1 MRWCDGKDVCHKW
14 KTTDNTDA
22 EKPSVK
28 RSAPASNQHEEMLK
42 IWQRLGNKH
51 GDKYAQ
57 YKLWAS
63 MIINKQH
70 HDENTPPNIP
80 MIMGKPDNKK
90 PSAKNEFSDCLADCA
105 VAIVKALKEPKTDCP
120 QSRESS
126 ADDVIS
132 PINKVN
138 ICSQYL
144 SQLKTLQNLCDD
156 GVLTQEEFQEEKMV
170 VLNNLKALKVNLT
183 QCMH

>member
-1 MRWCDGKDVCHKW
+1 
-14 KTTDNTDA
+14 
-22 EKPSVK
+22 
-28 RSAPASNQHEEMLK
+28 
-42 IWQRLGNKH
+42 
-51 GDKYAQ
+51 
-57 YKLWAS
+57 